1 MNSTT
6 YKIIVEQHE
15 EGRSR
20 GVGPMEACSPLDE

>member
-15 EGRSR
+15 EGRAR
-20 GVGPMEACSPLDE
+20 GVGPHGSLLPSR